1 MPTRLGFRF
10 FLAAFLTFAGAAI
23 SASNLL
29 YLVDGMLAAALIVG
43 WVFGRAN
50 LRGLR
55 VEAAFPDHTFQGTS
69 FELSLTLTKAK
80 GRTAHQ
86 ISIVAPAARAFVA
99 VVRKNA
105 PATAV
110 VPYAFP
116 RRGRNRVVDL
126 RVESSFPFGLFVHR
140 RKVEPAEGL
149 AFPRVFEIFGRQ
161 TSPAVREEQVSLPHR
176 GVGEDFYGLRVYGEG
191 EDSRLICWKLS
202 AKTGTPLI
210 KEYAQQV
217 GNRVTITVTEVTG
230 RAAERRLSEA
240 ASLAKFFIDSGADV
254 RLETPETNV
263 DFGHGL
269 LHLHLLLET
278 LALAGDG
285 RTARDSDA
293 PPAKTR
299 FEAFP
304 VRNGPPRLAYLTTF
318 IAFAS
323 LLLIEEIHPLLLMA
337 FLPVFIAGFL
347 FDRAR
352 RYPVPKPLLEGSAA
366 AFLLYFLF
374 VDLPAA
380 GALRSVVHLVL
391 FILLYLLLS
400 PKTSRVL
407 GQLFVAAFL
416 AFALTSGQA
425 LSLWYFVFFVA
436 FFASAGAWLIRH
448 QDPLPAPRRPAWMG
462 ALAAATLL
470 AVVLSGLAFI
480 VLPRP
485 YSARMQQLLAGT
497 GFTRL
502 STSLRTFAGLAERV
516 ELGYFGP
523 LNKNTARVMRVSLEG
538 MTDANRPP
546 YIRVRGTTFGVFD
559 GKRWYRTYPE
569 FTYRSGDRILRARH
583 AQAWMRRERR
593 ILYAPQYDPERPVR
607 REDIVLSPLLN
618 TNIIFSVGSIEGLET
633 DFPGA
638 YYDSTDTAFFSS
650 VFPEGMHYTVLS
662 QNAETSFYR
671 QIEHYDDLL
680 QNKYLKLSVSFARFR
695 QLAEDVTGR
704 AADREGKTRALE
716 AHLRT
721 NYAYSLAPALGR
733 QSVEAFLFDNRAGN
747 CEYFATAM
755 VLLLRQIG
763 IPARL
768 VVGFLSAEWNSY
780 GLFFD
785 VRQSDAHA
793 WVEAYLPSKGWTTF
807 DPTPPDF
814 TQGGRRTILARLWST
829 VGQYFDSVQYRWY
842 RYVIGYD
849 TFTQRNFLFHFQ
861 AAWTKSILK
870 ILAVLA
876 LVSAAAVLVWTEK
889 PWRLRRRRTRGRP
902 SSGDFFE
909 RAVDRLGRSGFLRRP
924 AETAVEFA
932 SGLARDHPELGAIA
946 PLAAFHYEHRY
957 AGRGLTPA
965 ELDDVGR
972 LAARLEEGLRLVK
985 KKRPPRLASRG
996 RPR

>member
-10 FLAAFLTFAGAAI
+10 FLAVVLTFAGAAI
-23 SASNLL
+23 SGSNLL

-55 VEAAFPDHTFQGTS
+55 VKAAFPDQAFQGTP
-69 FELSLTLTKAK
+69 FELSLTLAKDK
-80 GRTAHQ
+80 GRAAHQ
-86 ISIVAPAARAFVA
+86 IAVAGPEARVFVP

-105 PATAV
+105 PAIAV
-110 VPYAFP
+110 LPYTFP
-116 RRGRNRVVDL
+116 RRGRTRVVDL

-140 RKVEPAEGL
+140 RKVDPSEGL

-217 GNRVTITVTEVTG
+217 GNRVTITVADVTG
-230 RAAERRLSEA
+230 REAERRLCEA
-240 ASLAKFFIDSGADV
+240 ASLAKFFIDAGADV
-254 RLETPETNV
+254 RLETPETTV
-263 DFGHGL
+263 DYGHGL

-278 LALAGDG
+278 LALAGEG
-285 RTARDSDA
+285 RTAREA
-293 PPAKTR
+293 NVPPAR
-299 FEAFP
+299 LRPEVFS
-304 VRNGPPRLAYLTTF
+304 VRNGPPRLAYLTAF
-318 IAFAS
+318 IAVAS
-323 LLLIEEIHPLLLMA
+323 LLLIEEIHPFLLLA

-347 FDRAR
+347 FDRAE
-352 RYPVPKPLLEGSAA
+352 RYPVPKLVLEVSAA
-366 AFLLYFLF
+366 AFLLFFLF

-425 LSLWYFVFFVA
+425 LSLWYFVFYVA

-448 QDPLPAPRRPAWMG
+448 QDSPPAPRRPAWTG
-462 ALAAATLL
+462 ALAAAVAL
-470 AVVLSGLAFI
+470 AVVLSGLAFV

-502 STSLRTFAGLAERV
+502 ATSLRTFSGLAERV
-516 ELGYFGP
+516 ELGYFCP
-523 LNKNTARVMRVSLEG
+523 LNKNTARVMRVTLEG
-538 MTDANRPP
+538 TTATNRPP
-546 YIRVRGTTFGVFD
+546 FIRVRWTTFGVFD
-559 GKRWYRTYPE
+559 GRRWYKTYPE

-593 ILYAPQYDPERPVR
+593 ILYAPQYDPSRPVR

-618 TNIIFSVGSIEGLET
+618 TNIIFSVGSIDGLET

-638 YYDSTDTAFFSS
+638 FYDSTDTAFFSS
-650 VFPEGMHYTVLS
+650 HTPEGVHYTVLS
-662 QNAETSFYR
+662 QNEETSFYR
-671 QIEHYDDLL
+671 QIENYDDLL
-680 QNKYLKLSVSFARFR
+680 QSKYLKLSVSFARFR
-695 QLAEDVTGR
+695 QLAEEVTAR
-704 AADREGKTRALE
+704 AAGAEGKVRALE

-721 NYAYSLAPALGR
+721 NYAYSLAASFGR
-733 QSVEAFLFDNRAGN
+733 QNVEAFLFDSRAGN

-755 VLLLRQIG
+755 VLLLRQIN

-768 VVGFLSAEWNSY
+768 VVGFLSAEWNAY
-780 GLFFD
+780 GRFFD
-785 VRQSDAHA
+785 VRQNDAHA
-793 WVEAYLPSKGWTTF
+793 WVEAYLPGKGWTTF
-807 DPTPPDF
+807 DPTPPDLGE
-814 TQGGRRTILARLWST
+814 GGRQSVLARLWSS
-829 VGQYFDSVQYRWY
+829 VGDYFDSVQYRWY

-849 TFTQRNFLFHFQ
+849 TFTQGNVFFHLRMAWKTSFLKM
-861 AAWTKSILK
+861 AAIL
-870 ILAVLA
+870 VL
-876 LVSAAAVLVWTEK
+876 LSAAAALLWLEK
-889 PWRLRRRRTRGRP
+889 PWRLWPRRSRRRP
-902 SSGDFFE
+902 SPADFFE
-909 RAVDRLGRSGFLRRP
+909 RAVDRLGRAGFLRRP

-932 SGLARDHPELGAIA
+932 SGLARDHPELRAVV
-946 PLAAFHYEHRY
+946 PLAAYHYERRY
-957 AGRGLTPA
+957 AGRPLTPS
-965 ELDDVGR
+965 ELDDIHR
-972 LAARLEEGLRLVK
+972 LAAGLEEGLRLAK
-985 KKRPPRLASRG
+985 KKRPPRLASDG